1 MFSSSERQLIPKYAS
16 AFCGQNRIVRFFVDD
31 IVRVDVIVRFLVI
44 QLLDDELLHGAHQ
57 AVGALVQVAD
67 LLARA
72 RNDQRRSRLI
82 DEDGVHL
89 VHNRERVPALNHLLF
104 VNDHVIPQ
112 IVEAELVVCSVG
124 DIRRVCRVLFRV
136 RLPMHDQTR
145 GQPHELVNAPHL
157 FSADAREVVVD
168 RNDVNSLARQ
178 RVEVRGQG
186 CNQRFAFTCFH
197 FGNSALMQDD
207 AAHDLHTERA
217 LSENAVIRFPHRRK
231 RVGQKL
237 VERFPRRIARLEL
250 FGHAAQLVVAHG
262 GIGIRQCVHAI
273 CDDIDL
279 LQLMLAVSSEQ
290 LGYKRHNRS
299 FPHPRVPTEY

>member
-1 MFSSSERQLIPKYAS
+1 MHTAVRADCLIDVVRQHDVFFVGKAVDSEVRLCLLR

-168 RNDVNSLARQ
+168 RNDVNPLARQ

-207 AAHDLHTERA
+207 AAHDLHTERDA
-217 LSENAVIRFPHRRK
+217 FRERGHPLPAPPQTRRAEARQAFP
-231 RVGQKL
+231 L
-237 VERFPRRIARLEL
+237 
-250 FGHAAQLVVAHG
+250 
-262 GIGIRQCVHAI
+262 
-273 CDDIDL
+273 
-279 LQLMLAVSSEQ
+279 
-290 LGYKRHNRS
+290 
-299 FPHPRVPTEY
+299 PHSAP